1 MGESTARIGVYA
13 DDKASPVVK
22 SVQGSLQNLA
32 TQAKSS
38 ILTGVGLGAGVTAF
52 NLLGRAVSSVTDLL
66 GDAVGQAIAD
76 ETSIRRLTASLK
88 ANVPAWD
95 GDTAAIEKRILAGQK
110 LGFTDDELRASLTV
124 LVGATHDVS
133 KAQELQNA
141 AMDLARFKGIDLGT
155 ATDALVKIEGGRYR
169 ILASLGI
176 KLREGATATEVL
188 AAVTKV
194 AAGQAAAFG
203 DTTEGAMQGASIAID
218 ELKEDLGRELLPVVK
233 EVAIFARDTLVPAL
247 KDMIQVI
254 KDAKPVW
261 EFLGNAIGATG
272 RIIGGVIDIGTTV
285 PKMILGIKDSADDT
299 TPSLLAMERGMGTA
313 MKAME
318 AEVVTGTDAIVEEF
332 EELPAEMADAMLKG
346 QFELE
351 DATAELVRF
360 IAEGLTPAQE
370 KAQAIAFLT
379 SKAYADALASGKPAA
394 IAKANELAAAALA
407 VLANPNVAPVVS
419 GAQRIAASFAAA
431 LASGLIANLYRIDY
445 ALSRYAGKL
454 IGFSPPKE
462 GPLKGIDKGA
472 FNIGKA
478 WTTNFAKGIGPLNL
492 PALPGTASGT
502 AGLALAGAGSG
513 GGIRDVHV
521 HIEGP
526 VYADGP
532 AIDMLANRIATR
544 LRFAPGT

>member
-38 ILTGVGLGAGVTAF
+38 ILTGVGLGAGITAF
-52 NLLGRAVSSVTDLL
+52 NLLGRAVSGVTDLL

-233 EVAIFARDTLVPAL
+233 EVAIF
-247 KDMIQVI
+247 
-254 KDAKPVW
+254 
-261 EFLGNAIGATG
+261 ATG